1 MKRLLSI
8 LILALALPLLADNIF
23 IQTMKT
29 HYVSMTT
36 VPVSP
41 TALYSSNVWLQSIEL
56 IPQSSSSPTCT
67 IQDGAGN
74 IAYNVI
80 ALSPN
85 HSYRDERDKDSPL
98 FMSGGITWSC
108 SDTSVKAQVMVQY

>member
-1 MKRLLSI
+1 MKKL
-8 LILALALPLLADNIF
+8 LILLLALPLLADNIF
-23 IQTMKT
+23 IETMKA
-29 HYVSMTT
+29 HYVSMMS

-56 IPQSSSSPTCT
+56 IPQSNTSPTCT

-108 SDTSVKAQVMVQY
+108 SDSTVKAQVIVRY